1 MKQQL
6 QIDGIDVLIEGEG
19 DETIVMLHGWPD
31 TYRLWD
37 AQVAALAPRY
47 RCVRFTLPGFDSS
60 KPRRAF
66 GLAEMLATFE
76 RIVAGVSPGRKVTLM
91 LHDWGCV
98 FGYQFYMRHPELV
111 SRIVGVDIGDVESK
125 AYLQSLSLGAKLM
138 VVWYQ
143 LWLAVAWKVGGGLGD
158 RMTHF
163 MVRLMK
169 VPADPRYITSAMNFP
184 YYITWTGAH
193 GSYRDRQHFVPACP
207 MLFIYGSRKAFMFH
221 SKPWAEAL
229 ASQPG
234 CRVLGFKADH
244 WPMVREPEAFNAAVA
259 SWLDETA
266 AGVAPQAK
274 RKTGG

>member
-1 MKQQL
+1 MKQQV

-19 DETIVMLHGWPD
+19 EETIVMIHGWPD

-47 RCVRFTLPGFDSS
+47 RCVRFTLPGFDSA

-66 GLAEMLATFE
+66 GLDEMLATFE
-76 RIVAGVSPGRKVTLM
+76 RIVNQVSPGRKVTLM

-125 AYLQSLSLGAKLM
+125 AYMKSLSLGAKLM

-143 LWLAVAWKVGGGLGD
+143 LWLAVAWKVGGGLGNW
-158 RMTHF
+158 MTHF

-169 VPADPRYITSAMNFP
+169 VPADPRFITSAMNFP
-184 YYITWTGAH
+184 YYIQWTGAH
-193 GSYRDRQHFVPACP
+193 GSYRNPQRFVPACP
-207 MLFIYGSRKAFMFH
+207 MLFIYGSKKPFMFH
-221 SKPWAEAL
+221 SRPWAEAL
-229 ASQPG
+229 ATQPS

-259 SWLDETA
+259 SWLGETDAVVAGA
-266 AGVAPQAK
+266 AARARGA
-274 RKTGG
+274 